1 MTDAPGPPT
10 VFEVSVAGLLHDIG
24 KLVQRA
30 HGARGLP
37 KTVAERA
44 HDVLPQHQGRYSH
57 WHALWSDY
65 FFDLCGDGGA
75 DALPWPKALDR
86 ARVRNLAV
94 FHHAPLQDSRQSP
107 GLVLTELVTRADR
120 LAAGQERKARDAQA
134 EDSARENS
142 RRSAYLTT
150 PIAAMAA
157 RVRLTDASRRDL
169 WHVPAPLAPD
179 AMAPCQPPDGAAM
192 ARGYCAVWKAFREG
206 WAELCTRARC
216 DAAAFEEGLLSLSE
230 RTLWA
235 VPSSTVDEPDVALH
249 DHARAVAAFAAA
261 LFRHHEVAG
270 DLGDAAA
277 LRDGGRAKFRFL
289 VGDLS
294 GLQTTLFRLRSEGVS
309 GLARLLRGRSMRFQL
324 LADAA
329 VRRVLDAYGMPMS
342 AALQVAGG
350 RFLGLVPET
359 TEAGRLLDG
368 LRAEFDDWI
377 APQYTGELTIGLTLS
392 EPFAPWDLMS
402 RPDESDARDA
412 EARARKVRD
421 RLAVA
426 IETAKL
432 RPLEGPAGAAVVALD
447 YPAGDCPACGLRPA
461 RGRPEAA
468 EPCTACAAEMALGQA
483 LPRSR
488 AVVVGSGAEPTD
500 RLLGTAYL
508 LPLGEGT
515 AAHDHGRG
523 WRWLRNAA
531 HGPAPLRAGPPWV
544 ARFAEDARCAE
555 DARAHYEALARAA
568 GMALEGVEEIAP
580 GQIRTFQCLALDAT
594 EDGGTLGRPML
605 ALLKGDVDRL
615 GQIFT
620 FGLGER
626 WSVARTAQLSR
637 LIDGYFT
644 LRLPD
649 LLEREFP
656 DSYTVYAG
664 GDDFT
669 LVLPWRQGFELA
681 RRLAA
686 DFRAFAGVNPDLTF
700 SLGIALFDP
709 DTPISIAA
717 REAEHRLE
725 AAKAAG
731 RNRVSAIEADAMP
744 WEAFAAALDRAER
757 LNGWLRDGTL
767 ATATLHR
774 LLALDAARKRIAAGR
789 GRSADFG
796 WMGKLGYTLA
806 RLKPARGEAGMP
818 PEVGET
824 IRALFAIGPDWR
836 PTGPP
841 APGARLAITHALYRN
856 R

>member
-1 MTDAPGPPT
+1 MTQTEAGT
-10 VFEVSVAGLLHDIG
+10 NAIEVSVAGLLHDIG
-24 KLVQRA
+24 KLLQRA
-30 HGARGLP
+30 HGGQGLP
-37 KTVAERA
+37 RAVADRA
-44 HDVLPQHQGRYSH
+44 HDVLPQHEGRYSH
-57 WHALWSDY
+57 WHALWSDL
-65 FFDLCGDGGA
+65 FFDLCAGGTA
-75 DALPWPKALDR
+75 DALPWPAALDR

-94 FHHAPLQDSRQSP
+94 YHHAPLQDYRQSP
-107 GLVLTELVTRADR
+107 GLALSELVTRADR
-120 LAAGQERKARDAQA
+120 LAAGQERKARDTEA
-134 EDSARENS
+134 ENDGGLGSPRT
-142 RRSAYLTT
+142 AYLTT
-150 PIAAMAA
+150 PIAAMTV
-157 RVRLTDASRRDL
+157 RVRLSEAPRRDL
-169 WHVPAPLAPD
+169 WHAPALVSSD
-179 AMAPCQPPDGAAM
+179 ALSPTPRPNGAAM
-192 ARGYCAVWKAFREG
+192 TEGYRAVWEAFQEG
-206 WAELCTRARC
+206 WIELCERAGS

-235 VPSSTVDEPDVALH
+235 VPSSTVDEPDVSLH

-261 LFRHHEVAG
+261 LFRHHEAAG

-329 VRRVLDAYGMPMS
+329 VRRALAAFGMPMA

-350 RFLGLVPET
+350 RFLALVPDT
-359 TEAGRLLDG
+359 ADAARTLDG
-368 LRAEFDDWI
+368 LRADFDAWI
-377 APQYTGELTIGLTLS
+377 ASEYTGDLTVGLALS
-392 EPFAPWDLMS
+392 EPFAPWDLMP
-402 RPDESDARDA
+402 RPDETEGTAA
-412 EARARKVRD
+412 EARARAVRD

-432 RPLEGPAGAAVVALD
+432 HPLEGPAAAAVLPLD

-461 RGRPEAA
+461 QGAVG
-468 EPCTACAAEMALGQA
+468 EPGPCSACAAELAIGRA
-483 LPRSR
+483 LPRAR
-488 AVVVGSGAEPTD
+488 AVVVGGSAAPTD
-500 RLLGTAYL
+500 RLFERDYL
-508 LPLGEGT
+508 LPVGEGT
-515 AAHDHGRG
+515 VAHDRGRG
-523 WRWLRNAA
+523 WRWLRHAA
-531 HGPAPLRAGPPWV
+531 HGPAPLRAGPAWV
-544 ARFAEDARCAE
+544 ARFAEGDRAR
-555 DARAHYEALARAA
+555 YEALARAA
-568 GMALEGVEEIAP
+568 GITLEGADEIEE

-594 EDGGTLGRPML
+594 EEGGKVGQPML

-615 GQIFT
+615 GRIFA

-637 LIDGYFT
+637 LIDGYFA
-644 LRLPD
+644 LRLRD

-669 LVLPWRQGFELA
+669 LVLPWRQGFALA
-681 RRLAA
+681 ARLAE
-686 DFRAFAGVNPDLTF
+686 DFRAFAGDNPDLTF

-709 DTPISIAA
+709 RTPISIPA

-725 AAKAAG
+725 AAKTAG
-731 RNRVSAIEADAMP
+731 RNRVSAVEARAMT
-744 WEAFAAALDRAER
+744 WEAFAAALGHAER
-757 LNGWLRDGTL
+757 LNSWLRDGTL

-774 LLALDAARKRIAAGR
+774 LLALDDARQRIASER
-789 GRSADFG
+789 GRPADFG
-796 WMGKLGYTLA
+796 WMGRLGYTLA
-806 RLKPARGEAGMP
+806 RLKPARGDGRLP
-818 PEVGET
+818 LEVTET
-824 IRALFAIGPDWR
+824 IRALFGIGPEWR